1 MFFVREDIP
10 SKLLPNVNHSGNI
23 ENIFVEIS
31 WRSGSYNPNVGVIEN
46 HTVILSK
53 NLDFYSSKYK
63 NFNMN
68 ALLLQMILMLK

>member
-31 WRSGSYNPNVGVIEN
+31 WRWGHYNPNVGVIEN